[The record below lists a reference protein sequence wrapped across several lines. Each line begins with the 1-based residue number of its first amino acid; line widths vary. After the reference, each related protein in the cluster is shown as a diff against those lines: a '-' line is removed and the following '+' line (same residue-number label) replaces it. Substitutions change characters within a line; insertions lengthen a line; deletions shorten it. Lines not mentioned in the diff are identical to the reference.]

1 MSPFNTASMRT
12 GCILFETND
21 RFEKK
26 KRKELSSKE
35 LMELMEVPEI
45 GSRSKQIVRAS
56 IKYIQYGICLKSRFD
71 KKKYKFNLFLFSLSS
86 SHSRQAS
93 IDIFVQ
99 QRREQG

>member
-26 KRKELSSKE
+26 ELSSEE
-35 LMELMEVPEI
+35 LMELMEVPVPEI

-99 QRREQG
+99 QRRGQG

>member
-26 KRKELSSKE
+26 ELSSE
-35 LMELMEVPEI
+35 EMELMEVPEI

-99 QRREQG
+99 QRRGQG

>member
-26 KRKELSSKE
+26 ELSSE
-35 LMELMEVPEI
+35 EMELMEVPEI

-56 IKYIQYGICLKSRFD
+56 IKYIQYGISLKSRFD

-99 QRREQG
+99 QRRGQG

>member
-26 KRKELSSKE
+26 ELSSE
-35 LMELMEVPEI
+35 EMELMEVPEI

-56 IKYIQYGICLKSRFD
+56 IKYIQYGISLKSRFD

-86 SHSRQAS
+86 SHLRQAS

-99 QRREQG
+99 QRRGQG